1 MFLVLNAPNFFLFR
15 VVSDYTR
22 PAMSKT
28 SLNFGFFTTSIKI
41 WTSRSPSHLREPP
54 RKQSVMVCDLRLVD
68 FDPFYVFQGFW
79 ASEFGRVFFL
89 YTEKL
94 QVYIPK
100 VKIVPQGFQIQKKH
114 SYKRVKTNRYVPAN
128 IYFCRFC
135 SFLPPI
141 FDKHS
146 GGYRN
151 GLIDV
156 AEKPKILKRFWQR
169 RSRWG

>member
-1 MFLVLNAPNFFLFR
+1 
-15 VVSDYTR
+15 
-22 PAMSKT
+22 MSKT
-28 SLNFGFFTTSIKI
+28 SLNFGFLRRQ
-41 WTSRSPSHLREPP
+41 SRSEPP
-54 RKQSVMVCDLRLVD
+54 DRLHILGNLLGNKVSWFCDQWILIRFTCFKVS
-68 FDPFYVFQGFW
+68 VFQGFW

-94 QVYIPK
+94 QVCIPK
-100 VKIVPQGFQIQKKH
+100 VKLVPQSFQIQKKH
-114 SYKRVKTNRYVPAN
+114 SYKRVKTNRYVPAK
-128 IYFCRFC
+128 IYFSSFC

-141 FDKHS
+141 FDKLS